1 MSSRRP
7 PYSTNTF
14 VAHTEPI
21 HLTRVWASFV
31 LKGAFSVA
39 PCQTQASPLI
49 RNERV
54 TRRRGGTHASPF
66 LSSCERV
73 TRRRGGTHASPSLSS
88 CERRA
93 DATHWARPR
102 CRNTIY
108 AEDFGVTAQI
118 VPLLAGFFTYKVS
131 TIIEVRSHCPPRLT
145 SSLLSHST
153 LQRR

>member
-49 RNERV
+49 RN
-54 TRRRGGTHASPF
+54 
-66 LSSCERV
+66 ERV